1 MRESDKLVRVRDTQV
16 RERDRE
22 RDTHMRERHTQMRE
36 RHTQVREKHKSR
48 HKCYILRTHSRL
60 HRLLQRGGKGKKT
73 KKCGPC
79 LIICD
84 QLREVSLRIYLFK
97 ISQKSVPLYISFL
110 QSR

>member
-22 RDTHMRERHTQMRE
+22 RHTHMRE

-84 QLREVSLRIYLFK
+84 QLREVSLRIYLVK

>member
-22 RDTHMRERHTQMRE
+22 RHTHMRE

-60 HRLLQRGGKGKKT
+60 HRLLQRGEKGKK

-84 QLREVSLRIYLFK
+84 QLREVSLRIYLIK